1 MHFKTIKK
9 VQDKNVTFFKYFL
22 WSFIAPVQAFLA
34 SRFPVMSF
42 NIWKGLK
49 TKPEINDLDRDRQS
63 YKVTYNCNVPTHA
76 YQNWIINCMENAS
89 SVPNYCFL
97 RISNF
102 ILIISRRIKSN
113 WLYLTNV
120 SIKEKGENSSK
131 SLRLVGEFSCCT
143 PSWLHY
149 SYLFILFIYLKGKI
163 SGGGQSVTPMPTP
176 PNSSSSG
183 LKKLQYL
190 LFFFVECYFL
200 TWVLYIF
207 FIFPMDWPKVNQHI
221 GVSKP
226 S

>member
-63 YKVTYNCNVPTHA
+63 YKVTYNCNVPAHA

-131 SLRLVGEFSCCT
+131 SLRLVGKFSCCT

-190 LFFFVECYFL
+190 LSFFCWMLFPHLSSLHIFYFPHGL
-200 TWVLYIF
+200 T
-207 FIFPMDWPKVNQHI
+207 
-221 GVSKP
+221 
-226 S
+226 

>member
-49 TKPEINDLDRDRQS
+49 TKPEKNDLDRDRQS
-63 YKVTYNCNVPTHA
+63 YKVTYNCNVPAHA

-149 SYLFILFIYLKGKI
+149 SYLFIYLMGKI
-163 SGGGQSVTPMPTP
+163 NGGGQSVTPMPTP

-190 LFFFVECYFL
+190 LSFFCWMLFPHLSSLHIFYFPHGL
-200 TWVLYIF
+200 T
-207 FIFPMDWPKVNQHI
+207 
-221 GVSKP
+221 
-226 S
+226 